1 MTGLWS
7 KPLDV
12 GDRIC
17 LEGDDPQDHW
27 LRIRSL
33 IPGDGGDCALVNV
46 MNPRGQMDLLDA
58 AVARA
63 HRVDGVGR

>member
-1 MTGLWS
+1 MT

-17 LEGDDPQDHW
+17 LDGDDPQDHW

-33 IPGDGGDCALVNV
+33 IPGGRWNLVNV
-46 MNPRGQMDLLDA
+46 MNPRGQMAELPAD
-58 AVARA
+58 VALA
-63 HRVDGVGR
+63 HRVDGAGR